1 LSGGDIS
8 HDGRRIAVFQLQDG
22 KIELAVV
29 RRDGSRTE
37 QFKRQ
42 PPPSSSLVTMRHA
55 RFDCSRGSH
64 AIKIVGFATHSVQER
79 ATAFRVFVQ
88 STRRQPGLRETHRD
102 LNGPSF
108 PDSEAGGRV
117 NMRRSL

>member
-1 LSGGDIS
+1 MVTREEDGG
-8 HDGRRIAVFQLQDG
+8 GWPNL
-22 KIELAVV
+22 E
-29 RRDGSRTE
+29 
-37 QFKRQ
+37 
-42 PPPSSSLVTMRHA
+42 
-55 RFDCSRGSH
+55 
-64 AIKIVGFATHSVQER
+64 FATHSVQER

-108 PDSEAGGRV
+108 PGSEAGGRV